1 MVNFFSKSKLIL
13 GLFLVLFV
21 FCSVEGL
28 RSGCGCSGTSGK
40 KGLLLFTDLSHV
52 LFVPCV
58 LFVFHVCILVPL
70 EIPCV
75 TSKG

>member
-1 MVNFFSKSKLIL
+1 M
-13 GLFLVLFV
+13 

-28 RSGCGCSGTSGK
+28 RSGSGSSGTSGK

-52 LFVPCV
+52 QFVPCV
-58 LFVFHVCILVPL
+58 LFVFPVSILVP
-70 EIPCV
+70 PGVPHV

>member
-1 MVNFFSKSKLIL
+1 M
-13 GLFLVLFV
+13 

-28 RSGCGCSGTSGK
+28 RSGSGYSGTSGK
-40 KGLLLFTDLSHV
+40 KGLLLFTDLSHA

-58 LFVFHVCILVPL
+58 LFVFPVSILVPL
-70 EIPCV
+70 GIPHV